1 MVFDEKW
8 NGMVEKAGA
17 MIEVF
22 DYAIN
27 PTEYLEAGAYV
38 SKESFDEMK
47 KLTDKLED
55 RDEK

>member
-27 PTEYLEAGAYV
+27 PTEYLEAGVYV